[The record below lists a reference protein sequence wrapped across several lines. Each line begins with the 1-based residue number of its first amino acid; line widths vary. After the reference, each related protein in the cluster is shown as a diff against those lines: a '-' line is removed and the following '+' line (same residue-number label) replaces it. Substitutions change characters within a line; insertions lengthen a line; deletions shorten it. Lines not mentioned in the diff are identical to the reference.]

1 MITVR
6 NAVFETNSSSTHAI
20 SFITNYD
27 LDKLPHYV
35 SFHLDSFGWETRYVN
50 GLDYLY
56 TAIVNYYDHDEAEE
70 KINHLTQWLDER
82 TIESSSYHHVDNI
95 NPRDGAAYSLDH
107 STALSPYV

>member
-35 SFHLDSFGWETRYVN
+35 SFHLVPKCEMHPGYAFCTESKKRSCGRHPLISEVFKKDET
-50 GLDYLY
+50 
-56 TAIVNYYDHDEAEE
+56 T
-70 KINHLTQWLDER
+70 
-82 TIESSSYHHVDNI
+82 
-95 NPRDGAAYSLDH
+95 
-107 STALSPYV
+107 